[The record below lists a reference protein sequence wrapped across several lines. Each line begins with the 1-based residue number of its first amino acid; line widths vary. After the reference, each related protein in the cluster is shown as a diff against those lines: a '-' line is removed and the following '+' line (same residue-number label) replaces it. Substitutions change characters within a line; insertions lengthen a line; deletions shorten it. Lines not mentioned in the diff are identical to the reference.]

1 MTGFRIYDRD
11 GNDFSSVQSLS
22 HVWLCDPMDYST
34 PGFLSITNSQSLLKL
49 MSMESV
55 MPSNHLI
62 LCCPLL
68 LPSIFSSIRVFS
80 DESVLRIRWPKY
92 WSFDGYEFEQASG
105 VSDGQE
111 FFISWLQSLSSVV
124 LEPKKI
130 KSVTVLH
137 CFPIYLPLSDRTRCH
152 DLGFLNVEFLA
163 NFIPLF

>member
-1 MTGFRIYDRD
+1 
-11 GNDFSSVQSLS
+11 
-22 HVWLCDPMDYST
+22 MDYST

-80 DESVLRIRWPKY
+80 DESVLRIRWAKY

-105 VSDGQE
+105 VGDGQE

-130 KSVTVLH
+130 KSVTVFH